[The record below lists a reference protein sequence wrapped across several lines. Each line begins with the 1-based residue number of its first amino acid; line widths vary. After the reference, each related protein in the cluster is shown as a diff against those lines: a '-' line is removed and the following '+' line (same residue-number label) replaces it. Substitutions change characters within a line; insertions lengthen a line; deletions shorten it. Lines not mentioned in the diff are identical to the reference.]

1 MPAPCGGY
9 NKQDLQTG
17 EQAMREILFR
27 GKRLD
32 TGEWVEG
39 AYLLLNGE
47 DHRIATSC
55 IDGDDKNLLTV
66 CAYPVD
72 PDTVG
77 QYTGLNDKYIRMIFE
92 GDICLC
98 DRHIND
104 SFDKTKFEIKY
115 DKIRGFYGESACG
128 NEIFAEEFYMCEVT
142 GNRYDNPE
150 MMEVTP

>member
-1 MPAPCGGY
+1 
-9 NKQDLQTG
+9 
-17 EQAMREILFR
+17 MREILFR

-39 AYLLLNGE
+39 AYLLLNGD

-77 QYTGLNDKYIRMIFE
+77 QHTGLDDKNGVNIFE
-92 GDICLC
+92 GDMCLC

-104 SFDKTKFEIKY
+104 SFDKTIFEIKY
-115 DKIRGFYGESACG
+115 DKIGGFYGESILG
-128 NEIFAEEFYMCEVT
+128 NEIYTESFYMCEKI
-142 GNRYDNPE
+142 GNIYDNPE
-150 MMEVTP
+150 LL